1 MARVTLINPQ
11 IAINSW
17 NTPFIM
23 GLDSTSI
30 HLGLAHLSSSLKAD
44 GHDVQLIDLRLLKGW
59 KDYKRLLVRQKP
71 EFLEI
76 TMHTCEYE
84 IAIQCCQRA
93 KELDPNIITVV
104 GGIHPT
110 MFPKECLRT
119 GVVDFVIRGEGE
131 LSFPKLIE
139 TPKTFPSFFW
149 GETPNLDIL
158 PFPDRDLW
166 LDYEKRIQFPFFI
179 TKEDPFLSPMIEML
193 TGRGCPWSC
202 RFCCGPGEK
211 NLYTIKKGDKRI
223 PYIRQRSVP
232 NVMEELTQLYDRY
245 KFRGIAF
252 HDDQFVINPKWVKDF
267 CQAMHEHGFIKNNVK
282 WWAASRADIII
293 KYPELFAEMKGA
305 GLKMLSVGFESF
317 SDRILK
323 WLNKGTTVADNYAA
337 AKILRKLGI
346 QIYSNVIFGIPYSD
360 GRWYREDDIK
370 TAKAISIIKPEI
382 LSSSFFTP
390 VPGSYLYEFCKD
402 NNLMLSSA
410 SLGSRSPNENKIKG
424 VDYKFLNKLVFGG
437 IPGWRVLLKFIQ
449 KTPLLYNIALKIRHN
464 LPKL

>member
-1 MARVTLINPQ
+1 
-11 IAINSW
+11 
-17 NTPFIM
+17 
-23 GLDSTSI
+23 
-30 HLGLAHLSSSLKAD
+30 
-44 GHDVQLIDLRLLKGW
+44 
-59 KDYKRLLVRQKP
+59 
-71 EFLEI
+71 
-76 TMHTCEYE
+76 
-84 IAIQCCQRA
+84 
-93 KELDPNIITVV
+93 
-104 GGIHPT
+104 
-110 MFPKECLRT
+110 
-119 GVVDFVIRGEGE
+119 
-131 LSFPKLIE
+131 
-139 TPKTFPSFFW
+139 
-149 GETPNLDIL
+149 
-158 PFPDRDLW
+158 
-166 LDYEKRIQFPFFI
+166 
-179 TKEDPFLSPMIEML
+179 
-193 TGRGCPWSC
+193 
-202 RFCCGPGEK
+202 
-211 NLYTIKKGDKRI
+211 
-223 PYIRQRSVP
+223 
-232 NVMEELTQLYDRY
+232 
-245 KFRGIAF
+245 
-252 HDDQFVINPKWVKDF
+252 
-267 CQAMHEHGFIKNNVK
+267 MHEHGFIKNNVK